1 MLQTG
6 LSDYNCRVDIIIT
19 DFKKQEI
26 KRFSKACRRMT
37 TGEEI
42 YDKIKEVLNEY

>member
-6 LSDYNCRVDIIIT
+6 LSDYNCRIDVVIT
-19 DFKKQEI
+19 DFNNNEVRRLQ
-26 KRFSKACRRMT
+26 KACRRMT

>member
-19 DFKKQEI
+19 DFNKQEI
-26 KRFSKACRRMT
+26 RRFSKACRRMAT
-37 TGEEI
+37 AEEI
-42 YDKIKEVLNEY
+42 YDKIKEVLDAY